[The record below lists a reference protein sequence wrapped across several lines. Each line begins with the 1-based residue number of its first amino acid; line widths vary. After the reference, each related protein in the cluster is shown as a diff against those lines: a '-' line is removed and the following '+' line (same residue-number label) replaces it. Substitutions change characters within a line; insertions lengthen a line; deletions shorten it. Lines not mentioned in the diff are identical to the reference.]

1 MASMNMFGIS
11 HLNKRWIRRADV
23 VMLYVQ

>member
-1 MASMNMFGIS
+1 MNMFGIS